1 MLHQIVR
8 DLGVTSVMCILER
21 MLERITLPSLHRM
34 PGRITAADPVRV
46 DDLTTLVAEA
56 LALFVLV
63 WLFGATV
70 YAIGYLSRRPLRPYA
85 VTLVA
90 GAVLLLIYISSL
102 VEFIT
107 QR

>member
-1 MLHQIVR
+1 LRQFLR
-8 DLGVTSVMCILER
+8 DVGITATLCILER
-21 MLERITLPSLHRM
+21 MLERITLPGLHRM
-34 PGRITAADPVRV
+34 PGRITAADPLRA
-46 DDLTTLVAEA
+46 DDLTTLIAEA

-63 WLFGATV
+63 WLFGASL
-70 YAIGYLSRRPLRPYA
+70 YAIAHLTRRPLRPYA

-90 GAVLLLIYISSL
+90 GAVLVLIYVSSL